1 MASSGDHA
9 TNPTTDTVQR
19 LRAKL
24 WNTGYKLSSK
34 KVEAFLDFIAESAM
48 AETIHEKD
56 GDEDAPGLEE
66 NQTASETGLARNQHP
81 DNNIPE
87 DHRSTQPTHTAA
99 ATTTADARV
108 DRLERDIQTLEA
120 AITRYTSTNSF
131 PLAIKPPPHI
141 VAAFALQQHRETHEH
156 DQQQQPTK
164 TTPRRDARQSKRE
177 TDNSRQQ
184 TNKFPKKSD
193 PVAMFHKM
201 QTIWKSNARRRAATN
216 TATNTA
222 TKTATNA
229 ATNAATRDP
238 PTRPSGRTSAVTPAK
253 ARISKT

>member
-48 AETIHEKD
+48 AETIHEND
-56 GDEDAPGLEE
+56 GDEDALGVEE

-81 DNNIPE
+81 DNNILE
-87 DHRSTQPTHTAA
+87 DHRITHPKHTAA

-141 VAAFALQQHRETHEH
+141 VAAFALQQHRENHEH

-164 TTPRRDARQSKRE
+164 TTPRRERDARQSKRE
-177 TDNSRQQ
+177 TD
-184 TNKFPKKSD
+184 NKFPKKSD

-201 QTIWKSNARRRAATN
+201 QNIWKSNARRRAATN
-216 TATNTA
+216 
-222 TKTATNA
+222 
-229 ATNAATRDP
+229 AATRDLT
-238 PTRPSGRTSAVTPAK
+238 TRPPGRTSAVTPAK